1 MANTF
6 DFIKNQGI
14 SFVRFLSCGQY
25 MFDEWLFFTGIG
37 EDLLVSVTRIDINS
51 HEYYQVDTDDEY
63 R

>member
-1 MANTF
+1 
-6 DFIKNQGI
+6 
-14 SFVRFLSCGQY
+14 

-51 HEYYQVDTDDEY
+51 HEYYHVDTDDEY